1 MLPTLLH
8 SLSAVAV
15 VLILTACG
23 YFCSALGWITP
34 DAKKFLSRYLMR
46 FAVPVMC
53 VYSLRSNLTRELLGS
68 SLPLL
73 LIPAVTQ
80 LVLYLA
86 AGLLGRRMGLVP
98 RQNSVFT
105 IMCSVSNAMFIGY
118 PMCMELFGESCIP
131 YVMLYFLVN
140 TAFAQLVGVSGIR
153 RAGTGTK
160 QSVRKELVGFFTTP
174 TVLGV
179 LVGFLLIVV
188 DWTPPAVIMTCARY
202 INNTVTPL
210 ALLSAGNVIYSL
222 KLKGLRPNRLIGLV
236 MAFRF
241 LIAPVICLVLCVL
254 FGITGL
260 ARNVLVAETAMPV
273 LTQAVVAA
281 TDYGGDEELGAQGV
295 AISTLLCF
303 ITIPILML
311 LLSGV

>member
-1 MLPTLLH
+1 MLQTLLN

-15 VLILTACG
+15 VLILTASG
-23 YFCSALGWITP
+23 YLCSALGWITP

-53 VYSLRSNLTRELLGS
+53 VYSLRSNLTLELLGN
-68 SLPLL
+68 SLALL
-73 LIPAVTQ
+73 LIPTITSFI
-80 LVLYLA
+80 LYLSS
-86 AGLLGRRMGLVP
+86 GLLGKRMGLAP
-98 RQNSVFT
+98 RQNSVFS

-118 PMCMELFGESCIP
+118 SMCMELFGESCIP
-131 YVMLYFLVN
+131 YVMLYYLIN

-153 RAGTGTK
+153 RAGAGRNH
-160 QSVRKELVGFFTTP
+160 SAREEIIGFFKTP
-174 TVLGV
+174 SVIGVLLGV
-179 LVGFLLIVV
+179 LLIVI
-188 DWTPPAVIMTCARY
+188 DWTPPAVLMTCGRY

-222 KLKGLRPNRLIGLV
+222 KLKELRLNRVLSWV

-241 LIAPVICLVLCVL
+241 LIAPGICLVLCAL
-254 FGITGL
+254 FGVTGF
-260 ARNVLVAETAMPV
+260 ARSVLVVQTAMPV
-273 LTQAVVAA
+273 LTQSVVAA
-281 TDYGGDEELGAQGV
+281 TEYGGDEELAAQGV

-311 LLSGV
+311 LL